1 MKNVRLIADR
11 LAQGLA
17 DAVPDNG
24 QLAVV
29 RDDLQTLSRLYRAS
43 AELRAVS
50 RNPTIPPPTKA
61 RAIGAV
67 AQKLGA
73 SAITQKLLGVLANAD
88 QLTLLPEV
96 SGAVGR
102 VLDRRVGV
110 HQAVVTTALPL
121 DETIRRRLVASL
133 EKMTGGT
140 IRLEEK
146 VDPALLG
153 GVVVEVAGKVLDGT
167 LRSKLDRMLQRMT
180 TGAAG

>member
-24 QLAVV
+24 QLAAV
-29 RDDLQTLSRLYRAS
+29 RDDLQMLTRLYRES
-43 AELRAVS
+43 ADLRAVVKS
-50 RNPTIPPPTKA
+50 PTVPEEAKSE
-61 RAIGAV
+61 AIVAV
-67 AQKLGA
+67 AHKLGLT
-73 SAITQKLLGVLANAD
+73 SITQKFLALLAQGGKLA
-88 QLTLLPEV
+88 LLPQI
-96 SGAVGR
+96 AAAAGR
-102 VLDRRVGV
+102 ALDRRLGV
-110 HQAVVTTALPL
+110 HQALVTTTLPL
-121 DETIRRRLVASL
+121 DEATRDRLVASL

-180 TGAAG
+180 AGAAG